1 MWVNNNN
8 LYKFYTVTVVVGHHY
23 PTVIVNVY
31 RVNFLAEAKI
41 LFCNKQLMMYE
52 LFQKNKLI
60 HSQYY
65 YSLQRYK
72 KHYRSCPFN
81 EHTTPTQDSKF
92 VFLLVQYSNN
102 FIASN
107 LEALT
112 K

>member
-8 LYKFYTVTVVVGHHY
+8 LYKFYTVAVVVGHHY

-31 RVNFLAEAKI
+31 RVNFPVEAKI

-52 LFQKNKLI
+52 LSQENKLI

-72 KHYRSCPFN
+72 SITGVAHSMN
-81 EHTTPTQDSKF
+81 TQLQHKI
-92 VFLLVQYSNN
+92 V
-102 FIASN
+102 N
-107 LEALT
+107 LYFC
-112 K
+112 